1 MRKTLAF
8 GLFSALVLALPA
20 SAEVGQGSQ
29 GTGEIGAGFGY
40 TSIDSD
46 KSVSGDGDSGTAI
59 GVRGG
64 YNFTKLFELEGQIG
78 DMSSS
83 NSGVDTGM
91 NTYMVNAVFNFHPN
105 DAIVPYVLG
114 GVGHTSLSYDTPIGS
129 ISDSSSAYQVAVGSR
144 FYFGAAKKA
153 GVRVEIASLN
163 ESTFDESSTHNDLNV
178 GFTWR
183 FGR

>member
-20 SAEVGQGSQ
+20 SAEIESKAEV
-29 GTGEIGAGFGY
+29 GAGFGY
-40 TSIDSD
+40 TSIDSN
-46 KSVSGDGDSGTAI
+46 KSVSGSGDSGTAI

-64 YNFTKLFELEGQIG
+64 YNFTKLFELEGEIA
-78 DMSSS
+78 DTTSSD
-83 NSGVDTGM
+83 SGVDIGM

-114 GVGHTSLSYDTPIGS
+114 GLGHTSLSVDTPFGDA
-129 ISDSSSAYQVAVGSR
+129 SDSSSAFQLAAGSR
-144 FYFGAAKKA
+144 FFFGAKKQA
-153 GVRVEIASLN
+153 GLRVEIASLMEDTFN
-163 ESTFDESSTHNDLNV
+163 ENSTHTDLNV
-178 GFTWR
+178 GFVWR